1 MSLVGAVF
9 RQRYYCRA
17 GSSTRLEAHIRHLS
31 LVLLKLNLTPIRIS
45 RVYFLSDFSN
55 VDAVLKVSSMN
66 LMYITFPPAL
76 SLHQI
81 ANGELLVMPRS
92 LER

>member
-1 MSLVGAVF
+1 MPLASAVF
-9 RQRYYCRA
+9 GKDITVGQ
-17 GSSTRLEAHIRHLS
+17 GSSTQLEAHIRHLS
-31 LVLLKLNLTPIRIS
+31 LVLLKLNFTPIRVS

-66 LMYITFPPAL
+66 LMYVTFPSAL

-81 ANGELLVMPRS
+81 ANGS
-92 LER
+92 SW